1 MKLPVAAAVSWTA
14 AAKVFLAGNEG
25 SFDKGSGGT
34 GNFIEEV
41 PITGAGGGPDA
52 TGTSDPGGE
61 AGRATDGAAEAIAAA
76 GAGAAVAA
84 FEAWSLGFAAT
95 GCAGAGVRLRGLE

>member
-1 MKLPVAAAVSWTA
+1 MKLPVAAPVSWTA
-14 AAKVFLAGNEG
+14 AANVFLAGNEG
-25 SFDKGSGGT
+25 SFDKVSGGT
-34 GNFIEEV
+34 GSFIEEV

-52 TGTSDPGGE
+52 TGTSDPG

-84 FEAWSLGFAAT
+84 FEAWSLSFAAT